1 MGRIKSLMI
10 KKASKQLIKIDKDRF
25 NTSFEDNKK
34 ALGKEMLPSKSTRN
48 KVAGFIGRL
57 NRTEKELG
65 IKEAKRKK
73 NEVLAS
79 QEMPQYEQY

>member
-10 KKASKQLIKIDKDRF
+10 KKASKQLIKIDKERF

-34 ALGKEMLPSKSTRN
+34 ALGTDMLPSKSTRN

-57 NRTEKELG
+57 NRTEKEVA
-65 IKEAKRKK
+65 IKEAKRKSK
-73 NEVLAS
+73 EVLAS